1 MGKVNLF
8 FETFRDAEIDNYTIV
23 RLKCGVQFKTKMGWS
38 QPYSA
43 IIDTGAHTSVIP
55 LSLWKEL
62 VHEKIQKYKIFGISK
77 QEGCSILGNM
87 GKVTLIVVDEN
98 GNQTK
103 ELEICAFLAET
114 DQIPL
119 IIGFNGLL
127 EKLKV
132 NFDFRKNEASVED

>member
-1 MGKVNLF
+1 MPKVNLF
-8 FETFRDAEIDNYTIV
+8 FETFRDVEIDRYTIV
-23 RLKCGVQFKTKMGWS
+23 RLKCGVQFKTTLGWS

-55 LSLWKEL
+55 LSLWKEF
-62 VHEKIQKYKIFGISK
+62 VHQKIQRYKIFGISK
-77 QEGCSILGNM
+77 QEGCSILGDI
-87 GKVTLIVVDEN
+87 GKVNLMVVDEN

-103 ELEICAFLAET
+103 ELEIYAFLAET

-127 EKLKV
+127 ENLKV
-132 NFDFRKNEASVED
+132 NFDFKKNEASAED